1 MGHSV
6 DFLYTTKNRL
16 LDILKKDL
24 TDYKRVYFFFCS
36 FDFSAFYFCFLPKV
50 VFVFHNVTPFYFFLI
65 SAPFVA
71 CRSLAASFQLLLL
84 PRTLNWVA
92 VSAYNLVVLKTLGFK
107 NISLCPCI
115 VSFKDGN
122 TLEDKEGNPSLIYVG
137 RIVENKRVLSLLET
151 VGELSQYL
159 DSRLSFT
166 VVGSGKPRSKYLHS
180 FRKKL
185 SHVRSRY
192 SKMDFKWI
200 DHPITAEELS
210 RRLAK
215 SWIYV
220 SLSQHEGFGLPVM
233 EAISAGTPAIYCYC
247 GGTESELNFLGA
259 VDVDASYQP
268 FISMCLS
275 ILLDPCTRNDLLCQ
289 QREVVNAYSLKALS
303 SKIIEIYFQY

>member
-1 MGHSV
+1 
-6 DFLYTTKNRL
+6 
-16 LDILKKDL
+16 
-24 TDYKRVYFFFCS
+24 
-36 FDFSAFYFCFLPKV
+36 
-50 VFVFHNVTPFYFFLI
+50 
-65 SAPFVA
+65 
-71 CRSLAASFQLLLL
+71 
-84 PRTLNWVA
+84 
-92 VSAYNLVVLKTLGFK
+92 
-107 NISLCPCI
+107 
-115 VSFKDGN
+115 
-122 TLEDKEGNPSLIYVG
+122 
-137 RIVENKRVLSLLET
+137 
-151 VGELSQYL
+151 
-159 DSRLSFT
+159 
-166 VVGSGKPRSKYLHS
+166 
-180 FRKKL
+180 
-185 SHVRSRY
+185 
-192 SKMDFKWI
+192 MDFKWI